1 MLLSV
6 TGFPP
11 SLKRS
16 NTPLCVC
23 VCVCMHI
30 LLSLSLQMTVIR
42 DFGRMYICTVNSKE
56 WMSVREQSWVV
67 LEQGV
72 RITLQKEDHKLSH
85 RLVWNSNNNIKWHC
99 YIFFFLHLLVFWL
112 VLYAERTG
120 RLSVKICSDFRIFP
134 FTRIQSVSQVR
145 LTHFIITSKV
155 IQFRKKL
162 RGGRKNFCLVIQK

>member
-6 TGFPP
+6 TGLPP
-11 SLKRS
+11 SLKRN

-23 VCVCMHI
+23 VHAHPT
-30 LLSLSLQMTVIR
+30 LSLQMTVIR
-42 DFGRMYICTVNSKE
+42 DLGRMYICTVNSKE

-85 RLVWNSNNNIKWHC
+85 RLVWNSNNNIKGHC
-99 YIFFFLHLLVFWL
+99 YIFFLHLLVFWL
-112 VLYAERTG
+112 VLYAERIG

-134 FTRIQSVSQVR
+134 FTRIQSVSWVM
-145 LTHFIITSKV
+145 LTHFTITSKV
-155 IQFRKKL
+155 IQFRKK
-162 RGGRKNFCLVIQK
+162 